1 MLRDTLKLAVE
12 KGCYKRGE
20 MQERVDHFYASGKLT
35 KEEYESLTEEVEAN
49 APAEPTDAERIA
61 ALEAAVASLTERVE
75 SLERGARVEDVIG
88 GFAELEHPEAPDS
101 AEPDPEPAEQ

>member
-12 KGCYKRGE
+12 KGRYKRGE
-20 MQERVDHFYASGKLT
+20 MQERVDHFYASGKLS
-35 KEEYESLTEEVEAN
+35 KEDYEELTMEVEEN

-61 ALEAAVASLTERVE
+61 ALEAAVASLEERIAA
-75 SLERGARVEDVIG
+75 LEPQPTP
-88 GFAELEHPEAPDS
+88 PEAPDS